1 MKLKIILG
9 FLFSMFIIFILF
21 FYWFVP
27 FKTITFEYEPEHS
40 NFNLNQSLENMQF
53 YQNMRY
59 PNSKISYR
67 IYDCPL
73 QKKNDMQRAFDILE
87 NKTILDFYSV
97 LKEEEISVTCDSN
110 TKMEGNLFIAGEG
123 GPTNVTLAGDFYVIT
138 HGTIL
143 LIRDSKCSNPN
154 IAIHELLHTLGF
166 EHSENRK
173 NIMYPISNCEQ
184 EIGEDTIALINEIY
198 KIPSKP
204 DLICE
209 NVSAEINGRYLDAS
223 FNVKNNGLK
232 DSMQSELVIYG
243 DDEIIDKIEIGSL
256 KIGYGNQIEFKNL
269 WVQRDIKELEFVI
282 NYN

>member
-1 MKLKIILG
+1 
-9 FLFSMFIIFILF
+9 
-21 FYWFVP
+21 
-27 FKTITFEYEPEHS
+27 
-40 NFNLNQSLENMQF
+40 
-53 YQNMRY
+53 
-59 PNSKISYR
+59 
-67 IYDCPL
+67 
-73 QKKNDMQRAFDILE
+73 MQRAFDILE

-256 KIGYGNQIEFKNL
+256 KIGYGNEIKLQNL

-282 NYN
+282 NYNFEELKKNNNRIRLKIKE